1 MSFDMYRE
9 IIMDH
14 YKNPRN
20 FGAIK
25 NADGQATKDNP
36 LCGDSIQIT
45 YSVGKEKLSDIK
57 FNGTGCSISLAGASV
72 LTENIKGKKFDEV
85 KNYTD
90 EDFMKDLTVPISP
103 ARRKCALLGLRA
115 LRQAMDIEQHEN

>member
-9 IIMDH
+9 IIIDH

-20 FGAIK
+20 FGEIK
-25 NADGQATKDNP
+25 NADGQATQDNP
-36 LCGDSIQIT
+36 LCGDSVQVTYLLDKKKVGDIQ
-45 YSVGKEKLSDIK
+45 

-72 LTENIKGKKFDEV
+72 LTENIKGKNLADV
-85 KNYTD
+85 KKYTD
-90 EDFMKDLTVPISP
+90 EDFLKDLAVPISP

-115 LRQAMDIEQHEN
+115 LRQAMDIEQSDN